1 MIIATQLNRLI
12 ETKSSHRR
20 LGLAPRCRLITSWS
34 GSTFQGLGCSP
45 IKVVRELGSKRRETV
60 WSISG
65 VGVRALRGA
74 FDSTRGFSKGK
85 PIVYRLSFQG

>member
-1 MIIATQLNRLI
+1 MKMGISIKSIKDLI
-12 ETKSSHRR
+12 FMRK
-20 LGLAPRCRLITSWS
+20 
-34 GSTFQGLGCSP
+34 
-45 IKVVRELGSKRRETV
+45 TV

-85 PIVYRLSFQG
+85 PIVYRLFFQK